1 MVTQTLDQNRGSV
14 WIWLPCV
21 ADLFQFCCAAVP
33 VNHCSRQTDT
43 VIILII
49 LHRFPVSLQ
58 WRLAGIRSILLLSG
72 TRGPDRRQLWQ
83 VEPTFVHDNWPDC
96 DLSLISLC
104 VLIHLH
110 AAFHSTKS
118 LLGQLEPSP
127 GMQRVDLHELYI
139 AHLSKW
145 YDVILVLIT
154 GLTGTADAAGPPQ
167 LSPPLRFPVP
177 YVPRTS
183 RLTEEHRVQQ

>member
-21 ADLFQFCCAAVP
+21 ADLFQFYCAAVP

-58 WRLAGIRSILLLSG
+58 WRLAGIRSILLCSG

-83 VEPTFVHDNWPDC
+83 VEPTLGRDTWPDW
-96 DLSLISLC
+96 DLSIISH
-104 VLIHLH
+104 VLIHLTLTQPSH
-110 AAFHSTKS
+110 RLVSWNQVLGCRGLIS
-118 LLGQLEPSP
+118 MNYILLICQT
-127 GMQRVDLHELYI
+127 GMM
-139 AHLSKW
+139 SCW
-145 YDVILVLIT
+145 
-154 GLTGTADAAGPPQ
+154 
-167 LSPPLRFPVP
+167 F
-177 YVPRTS
+177 
-183 RLTEEHRVQQ
+183 